1 MCTGTDLSKLKVIMM
16 KATFQHGLAAV
27 LAMSGFVLPAAAQSP
42 KSIVFVSG
50 PKDHGR
56 MGNARHEYEKDLA
69 VLKSCIDSLNLK
81 DVRTQAFNGKA
92 PGMRMLSN
100 AAAIVL
106 ESSGDRT
113 PEETHALFPQD
124 ALTDHKSYDPYTT
137 ERLNEFDQMMKKGV
151 GLVAIHYTT
160 WVNNELGRKYW
171 LEWLGGVAD
180 YGQDDSKVLVT
191 KWSAKPVD
199 TEHPILR
206 GIKPWTYE
214 QEEFFFKERL
224 PDDPR
229 RTPLL
234 TVTRPDGGDAEV
246 VSWAVERAG
255 GGRGFVF
262 TGSDFHKSLSIEQ
275 HRRILANA
283 ILWAAKIEVPAG
295 GVSCQVPEDLLK

>member
-1 MCTGTDLSKLKVIMM
+1 MNRILKSGGFLTLLVVGSV
-16 KATFQHGLAAV
+16 FV
-27 LAMSGFVLPAAAQSP
+27 PMSAQDA
-42 KSIVFVSG
+42 KTIVFVSG

-69 VLKSCIDSLNLK
+69 VLKACIDSANLK
-81 DVRTQAFNGKA
+81 DVRTQSYNGKA
-92 PGMRMLSN
+92 PGIRVLSG

-106 ESSGDRT
+106 DSSGDRT

-124 ALTDHKSYDPYTT
+124 ALTDHKSYDPYTL
-137 ERLNEFDQMMKKGV
+137 ERLNQFDQLMKKGV

-171 LEWLGGVAD
+171 LDWLGGVAD

-191 KWSAKPVD
+191 KWSATPIN

-206 GIKPWTYE
+206 GIKPWSYD
-214 QEEFFFKERL
+214 QEEFFFKEQL

-234 TVTRPDGGDAEV
+234 TVTRPSGGDAEV
-246 VSWAVERAG
+246 VSWATERQG

-262 TGSDFHKSLSIEQ
+262 TGSDFHKNMSIEQ
-275 HRRILANA
+275 HRRILVNG
-283 ILWAAKIEVPAG
+283 ILWAAKVEVPSG
-295 GVSCQVPEDLLK
+295 GVVCNVSEELLK

>member
-1 MCTGTDLSKLKVIMM
+1 MIGVS
-16 KATFQHGLAAV
+16 LAQDV
-27 LAMSGFVLPAAAQSP
+27 
-42 KSIVFVSG
+42 KTIVFVSG

-69 VLKSCIDSLNLK
+69 VLKYCIDNANLTG
-81 DVRTQAFNGKA
+81 VRTQSYNGKA
-92 PGMRMLSN
+92 PNIRALNN

-113 PEETHALFPQD
+113 PEETHAIFPQD
-124 ALTDHKSYDPYTT
+124 AVTDHKTYDSFTL
-137 ERLNEFDQMMKKGV
+137 ERLNQFDQLMKKGA

-171 LEWLGGVAD
+171 LDWLGGVAD
-180 YGQDDSKVLVT
+180 YGQDDSKVFVT
-191 KWSAKPVD
+191 KWSAAPMNAQ
-199 TEHPILR
+199 HPILR

-224 PDDPR
+224 PEDSR

-234 TVTRPDGGDAEV
+234 AVTRPTGGDAEV
-246 VSWAVERAG
+246 VSWAVERSG

-262 TGSDFHKSLSIEQ
+262 TGSDFHKNLAIEQ
-275 HRRILANA
+275 HRRMLLNG
-283 ILWAAKIEVPAG
+283 ILWAAKIDVPAG
-295 GVSCQVPEDLLK
+295 GAACNVPDDLMK